1 MKYVLFLL
9 GFFCWIDWLPYLDPS
24 LVEFFN
30 YSVVFLFFLK
40 LLNNVK
46 FLFPLSSLQFIL
58 LAYLIY
64 MILSTILNFGQLK
77 YSIILNCLIIVLIL
91 ARQFSGT
98 KHMINGFV
106 FGGVTTSLYMILM
119 IFDIISISDLS
130 VLDKFDLGEWF
141 MRSKESLISIGF
153 TNKYNKLSY
162 LFSFLVC
169 ILFTRLRIQTIFKI
183 IFTTLILYLQI
194 KTTGRGGM
202 LISLSYICYLASRSN
217 MKYLIAPAVSVILY
231 FFVNSFIFQD
241 LGNRFAFDNSSS
253 LSRLY
258 QYNFAIENFSDNLMF
273 GIGYISISDLVGA
286 SYIHNFFLNNLL
298 MGGLIGFTL

>member
-1 MKYVLFLL
+1 
-9 GFFCWIDWLPYLDPS
+9 
-24 LVEFFN
+24 
-30 YSVVFLFFLK
+30 
-40 LLNNVK
+40 
-46 FLFPLSSLQFIL
+46 
-58 LAYLIY
+58 

-91 ARQFSGT
+91 AKGFSRT

-169 ILFTRLRIQTIFKI
+169 ILFTRLRIQTIFKK
-183 IFTTLILYLQI
+183 LSLQ
-194 KTTGRGGM
+194 
-202 LISLSYICYLASRSN
+202 
-217 MKYLIAPAVSVILY
+217 
-231 FFVNSFIFQD
+231 
-241 LGNRFAFDNSSS
+241 
-253 LSRLY
+253 
-258 QYNFAIENFSDNLMF
+258 
-273 GIGYISISDLVGA
+273 
-286 SYIHNFFLNNLL
+286 H
-298 MGGLIGFTL
+298 